1 MEGGVVDFV
10 LGLGMLEVEQVDKAV
25 TPQHL
30 VRQIRGSSL
39 EKGLI
44 QFLFQPIV
52 YNAAFHFQGLSL
64 SFGILAIKLSK

>member
-30 VRQIRGSSL
+30 VRQIRGTSL
-39 EKGLI
+39 GKGLI
-44 QFLFQPIV
+44 QIRFQPIV
-52 YNAAFHFQGLSL
+52 YNAAFDF
-64 SFGILAIKLSK
+64 

>member
-10 LGLGMLEVEQVDKAV
+10 LGLGMLKVKQVDKAV

-30 VRQIRGSSL
+30 VRQIRRASL

-44 QFLFQPIV
+44 QIRFQPIV
-52 YNAAFHFQGLSL
+52 YSAAFHFQVL
-64 SFGILAIKLSK
+64 SFSFVILATKL